1 MNEPLDRIMPRKKKQ
16 RVVLDPE
23 IYTKSGKLRRRKKK
37 QSRNYFTQETEDA
50 IVEYLKSDD
59 QNHRNKLFVDKIDHS
74 LHKLAENII
83 HTFKFYYTEL
93 DNVQDLKHEVVV
105 FLLEKLHNYDQTK
118 GHAYSYF
125 GTIAKRYLI
134 VYNEANYK
142 KLKVRAE
149 LDDVDEDKKVYNQ
162 IIKSDENREL
172 SSFIDSFINYIEIN
186 MFEIYPDKADHIIV
200 DSILQIMRR
209 RENIDVLNK
218 QQLYFFL
225 KEMTNLP
232 TAKITPVIKQLKIVF
247 KQQITEMYRYGELET
262 DEPDIYN

>member
-1 MNEPLDRIMPRKKKQ
+1 MPRKKKD
-16 RVVLDPE
+16 RPALDPE
-23 IYTKSGKLRRRKKK
+23 IYTKSGKLRKRRKK
-37 QSRNYFTQETEDA
+37 QTRNYFTQETEDA

-59 QNHRNKLFVDKIDHS
+59 QSHRNKIFVEKINAS

-93 DNVQDLKHEVVV
+93 DNVEDLKHEVVT
-105 FLLEKLHNYDQTK
+105 FLLEKLHNYDQSK

-142 KLKVRAE
+142 KLKVRA
-149 LDDVDEDKKVYNQ
+149 DIDSVDEDKKVFSQ
-162 IIKSDENREL
+162 IIKSDENKDL
-172 SSFIDSFINYIEIN
+172 SLFIDSFIKYIEYNI
-186 MFEIYPDKADHIIV
+186 FTIYPDESDHIIV
-200 DSILQIMRR
+200 SSITQIMRR

-225 KEMTNLP
+225 KEMTDLP

-247 KQQITEMYRYGELET
+247 KQQITEMYHHGQLET